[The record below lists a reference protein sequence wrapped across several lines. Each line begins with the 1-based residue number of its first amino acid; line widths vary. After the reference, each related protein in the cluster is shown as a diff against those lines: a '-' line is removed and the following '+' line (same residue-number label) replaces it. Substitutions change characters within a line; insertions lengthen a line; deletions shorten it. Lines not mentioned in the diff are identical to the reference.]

1 MEFENTINNIC
12 MLEPVFDNKKTAVV
26 LITNHE
32 EIGNAVAT
40 ISSMIDCSNKEDIWD
55 IVILHNDCDYY
66 DEEMIHY
73 YRKKHRENVS
83 IRMCRIRH
91 EYNVGYVHI
100 DKKYSQD
107 YVTMAFLPFVMSKFE
122 HILYVRTGLVF
133 IGEVWESV
141 RRNVDEKPFELYGD
155 DELKAIFFNVH
166 KFRKTYSAW
175 DIKNA
180 LDSSDYNKR
189 KDFFDKLEKESS
201 NESKSHLI
209 FDLSTSNDAK
219 LFYKYAFT
227 TPFFESLL
235 YKSVE
240 EKKEDINKDG
250 KTFTGIYLFP
260 FEKVEKG
267 DRVVIY
273 GNGNVGRQ
281 FIAQVKQTG
290 YCRIVA
296 VCDRKVQDGIV
307 PIDEVRSLS
316 LDKIVIAVASEKM
329 SKEIEL
335 ALNKIGVKSE
345 QIVREIHRELYI

>member
-1 MEFENTINNIC
+1 MEFENTINNLC

-32 EIGNAVAT
+32 EIGNAAAT

-73 YRKKHRENVS
+73 YREKLRENVS

-100 DKKYSQD
+100 DKRYSQE

-133 IGEVWESV
+133 IGEVWKSV

-189 KDFFDKLEKESS
+189 KDFFDKLEKDSS

-209 FDLSTSNDAK
+209 LDLSTSNDAK
-219 LFYKYAFT
+219 LFYKYAFA
-227 TPFFESLL
+227 TPFFESLI

-240 EKKEDINKDG
+240 EKKEDINKVG

-267 DRVVIY
+267 ERVVIY

-281 FIAQVKQTG
+281 FIAQVKQTD

-296 VCDRKVQDGIV
+296 VCDRKVKDGIV
-307 PIDEVRSLS
+307 AINELKNLVF
-316 LDKIVIAVASEKM
+316 DKIVIAIASEKTGE
-329 SKEIEL
+329 KVEADLINEGIL
-335 ALNKIGVKSE
+335 KDA
-345 QIVREIHRELYI
+345 IVRMTGREIFQ